1 MPLVQMAKYSTE
13 NIFILFLIKGFFFC
27 FQCKHNHKEKF
38 KELIARYALRKTHY
52 VFHSLSS
59 YEFSVEDKYTHT
71 NTSDVKV
78 YSQAVI

>member
-1 MPLVQMAKYSTE
+1 ML
-13 NIFILFLIKGFFFC
+13 L
-27 FQCKHNHKEKF
+27 EKPITF
-38 KELIARYALRKTHY
+38 
-52 VFHSLSS
+52 FHSLSS